1 MMSKDTLIMLQQGEL
16 EMRKVFEDTTTKNV
30 RTVVA
35 YTTETR
41 KMFRELEERMHAYEA
56 KISQQAQQIQT
67 LQQQIAQIRGQLYR
81 PGD

>member
-1 MMSKDTLIMLQQGEL
+1 MNNDTIELLQQGEL
-16 EMRKVFEDTTTKNV
+16 ELRKVFEETTTKNV
-30 RTVVA
+30 RTIVA

-41 KMFRELEERMHAYEA
+41 KMFRELEERMHGYEA
-56 KISQQAQQIQT
+56 KISQQAQQIQQ